1 MGADPDMREAQQTL
15 EETEPSR
22 GLTNQVPPD
31 EEVQWVAKQD
41 LRTAWLSLVLHKLKT
56 VAIMFIF
63 GIVAAVFAIGA
74 LDGILWGFLAFLAVG
89 IVAPIGWVGYKYYY
103 LKNTI
108 IEYAATDQQFV
119 KYKETP
125 STTRSESLPVNR
137 AKDAS
142 YRQDRW
148 DKFLDT
154 GDIYIQGIGRAGSMR
169 IKNIPHSEAAHR
181 MIQQQIAN
189 SEQVDDMGGMQQR
202 NARQGN
208 VAH

>member
-1 MGADPDMREAQQTL
+1 MGASPEMREAQQTL
-15 EETEPSR
+15 EETEPCR
-22 GLTNQVPPD
+22 GLKTQVPPD
-31 EEVQWVAKQD
+31 EEIQWVAKQD
-41 LRTAWLSLVLHKLKT
+41 LRTAWFSLILHKLKT

-63 GIVAAVFAIGA
+63 GIAAAVFAIGA

-89 IVAPIGWVGYKYYY
+89 IVAPIGWIGYKYYY
-103 LKNTI
+103 LKNTT
-108 IEYAATDQQFV
+108 IEYAATDQQFIE
-119 KYKETP
+119 YKETP

-142 YRQDRW
+142 YSQDRW
-148 DKFLDT
+148 DKYLDT
-154 GDIYIQGIGRAGSMR
+154 GNIYVQGIGRAGSIT
-169 IKNIPHSEAAHR
+169 IKDVPHSEAVHR

-208 VAH
+208 AVH

>member
-1 MGADPDMREAQQTL
+1 MLEFEYVGMGADPDMREAQQTL

-154 GDIYIQGIGRAGSMR
+154 GDIYIQGSAG
-169 IKNIPHSEAAHR
+169 PGA
-181 MIQQQIAN
+181 
-189 SEQVDDMGGMQQR
+189 
-202 NARQGN
+202 
-208 VAH
+208 